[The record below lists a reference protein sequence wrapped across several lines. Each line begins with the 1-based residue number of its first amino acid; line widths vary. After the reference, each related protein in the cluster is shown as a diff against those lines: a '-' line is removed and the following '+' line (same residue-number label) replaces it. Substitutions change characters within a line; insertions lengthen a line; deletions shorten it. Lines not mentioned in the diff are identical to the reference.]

1 MRELGEGRMSRRSG
15 QTTLGNVLGGYLRR
29 IDRGGGLT
37 QARVIEA
44 WPEAAGPDIARHTA
58 GLHVR
63 EGELIVYVDSPVWA
77 TELTALSAQL
87 VESLNRY
94 LGQDLVRSMRF
105 SVSRKVE
112 QQRTLE
118 AKEQE
123 EAAFYTQDKVESV
136 PLSEAEIEQIRQSAS
151 KIRKTSLREAV
162 IRATVKDLEWKRGL
176 ERRDAERGA

>member
-1 MRELGEGRMSRRSG
+1 VSRRSG
-15 QTTLGNVLGGYLRR
+15 QTTLGSALGGYIRR

-37 QARVIEA
+37 QASVIEA
-44 WPEAAGPDIARHTA
+44 WPEAVGPDIARHTA

-87 VESLNRY
+87 VKSLNEH
-94 LGQDLVRSMRF
+94 LGQDLVRAMRF

-112 QQRTLE
+112 TQRNLE
-118 AKEQE
+118 AQEQE
-123 EAAFYTQDKVESV
+123 DASFYSRDRVESV

-151 KIRKTSLREAV
+151 AIRKPALRDAV
-162 IRATVKDLEWKRGL
+162 VRATVKDLEWKRGL
-176 ERRDAERGA
+176 EQRDAEQGA